1 MKRVTLRIALTVC
14 VMTATA
20 VFHSSPSHGQ
30 NIIGELIGPAVG
42 PILQAGGREVLNRA
56 GGEAL
61 GRGLNQNLRRGG
73 GPGPVF
79 RPMPSPV
86 IRSTPSPVIRSSA
99 SPRLRPRPQ
108 PNPVSGS
115 PYPSSSGSTVII
127 EERSVARPAPESRPS
142 VSPPKND
149 ARPATPL
156 EPNPSVLDLALTHVV
171 TDGPAFAAAMIR
183 TEARSIV
190 GALDDAIIEGI
201 RRAGVESTDDLSE
214 LAEGY
219 RAASQRNRLGGWH
232 AEWLEANGDALLKLA
247 SGETLARGVAA
258 AAVTSQLVGL
268 SSDAS
273 FDLRRAAIEETR
285 AALVDVPTGEVFAGS
300 MMAVTAERL
309 RILSN
314 MTVIT
319 EIARVMGAERR
330 RDLFARLQQASGR
343 SGGWPELLTALTGVM
358 FDGLS
363 PPIPDLQLSPGSP
376 SIALFNPVQTETPVY
391 FVIDDETE
399 FESQPGDIITAD
411 RSIVLAFDDGNGD
424 VKRYTLSKGFFQ
436 WYRQPSGWE
445 VRRKKGVAF
454 EIDAT
459 ASRLPFH
466 YQLNG
471 EPHTLAPGM
480 IVKHESKLPPRIDF
494 DRGLGKD
501 DVATKVMVPG
511 RFVVG
516 VAAESGGLDLF
527 PVDEGQTKREGSTT
541 SQLAQS
547 KWRESLAQVLNPV
560 VTTES
565 GYGSNDAIGALL
577 DAIE

>member
-61 GRGLNQNLRRGG
+61 GRGLNQNWRRGG
-73 GPGPVF
+73 GPGPVL

-258 AAVTSQLVGL
+258 AAVTFQLVGL

-330 RDLFARLQQASGR
+330 RDLFARLQ
-343 SGGWPELLTALTGVM
+343 
-358 FDGLS
+358 
-363 PPIPDLQLSPGSP
+363 
-376 SIALFNPVQTETPVY
+376 
-391 FVIDDETE
+391 
-399 FESQPGDIITAD
+399 
-411 RSIVLAFDDGNGD
+411 
-424 VKRYTLSKGFFQ
+424 
-436 WYRQPSGWE
+436 QPSGWE

-516 VAAESGGLDLF
+516 VVAESGGLDLF